1 MASNQVEL
9 VVTVEVDKA
18 NQSIKSV
25 NANLGGLEQTA
36 VKVALGASRGV
47 DSMTAAM
54 VKGAT
59 AGNLLAD
66 AIKTA
71 LRWVKEFTIDAVKDA
86 AHVERLEQATLAL
99 AKAHGISA
107 AAVRKTS
114 QTIQDLNL
122 EDEVALRTIN
132 RLIVADIGLEKA
144 EGLAKLAKNAAIL
157 DENLAAPEALEG
169 ILRAIEFG
177 QERALKQLGIKVQFD
192 KELELAELRLGRAMT
207 ENEKVEL
214 RRAAVMKAGIAIQ
227 GVAASAAETA
237 ESKMKRLEQEI
248 RDLRKEIGK
257 EFVDE
262 WRAII
267 QALRDLVKWLG
278 ENTDLLKKFAQGI
291 LFLGAAL
298 ATYKIVTMIMGIT
311 EAVRGLTAAMV
322 AGRLATI
329 ANPMALMITGGL
341 AAGAIIYNQYTDMKE
356 QMEARYKELE
366 ENALRQDLLSGKLK
380 VEDLKKARGVTDAQV
395 RELVLGSRRRLIPGM
410 EDEGG
415 FDFSDFQ
422 YKGPKVTI
430 GKPKEENI
438 DKEIER
444 LKLAKEMREFQ
455 RKSERDAIDSAAQAR
470 AKALP
475 GFAGEMA
482 ELNNKIRKWTTFTD
496 AKGIEHQ
503 VQLTK
508 KAWDAVIDELSTK
521 WKTFKEKLDKDNR
534 EALQKYLE
542 VEDEARQK
550 RMEAEAELFQKRLQ
564 YNVEIAQQNLEHVK
578 ELMHIQEQRA
588 GFERDARLRTVEGY
602 DAKTIQQKVWVEQQK
617 AQIEI
622 DYIEQVHEIKQ
633 RLFDLETSQRVMDYE
648 LEMNRLGYRADEIQA
663 RIAEYTQQRE
673 AIRQANQ
680 EATDASIDAARQNAA
695 NRTADLIRDHNQRIF
710 DSLKRQAEGVFDALV
725 TKSQSVWSA
734 IGNSFKTAM
743 LTAIKEVVTSQ
754 VARALMGLFGG
765 TRGYA
770 PAGAGGGGGGGV
782 LGALF
787 GGIGIFGGG
796 AAGAGGGGFPGLPGP
811 GGTPPFLPGGAGA
824 SGGGGASGGFGTGGM
839 LSGANWAASLANLK
853 SFAGIGGSIQLAP
866 GVATTWQA
874 ATMGQKLASIGKSNA
889 ALLGGGLLIYEGL
902 RRGGAAGVG
911 MSAAGG
917 AMIGFKYGGP
927 LGAAIGG
934 IAGAAAGIVRL
945 FIKGAQE
952 KAREK
957 IKAVYGVDI
966 SDRAIL
972 KQIVETAKS
981 AYGGNLDVAIQSQQV
996 RELVELYAMTTGQSF
1011 GGKSTQVQ
1019 PVSLVQ
1025 SGGSLFQAPNYSNG
1039 TALSSLGGLPSLD
1052 AIGRGAP
1059 SGGGLVVNITV
1070 PGAKEFFEKETVRV
1084 VVENPRA
1091 VQSATMTAT
1100 KQNAGRREM
1109 AALQTGVGLVT
1120 A

>member
-25 NANLGGLEQTA
+25 NANLSSIESTA
-36 VKVALGASRGV
+36 AKSARGAAAGI
-47 DSMTAAM
+47 DGMTAAM

-107 AAVRKTS
+107 AVVRKTS
-114 QTIQDLNL
+114 QAIQDLNL

-157 DENLAAPEALEG
+157 DENLTAPEALEG

-192 KELELAELRLGRAMT
+192 KELELAELKLGRAMS
-207 ENEKVEL
+207 ENEKVEP
-214 RRAAVMKAGIAIQ
+214 RRQAVMKAGAAIQ

-267 QALRDLVKWLG
+267 QALRDMVKWLG

-291 LFLGAAL
+291 LLVGTAL

-311 EAVRGLTAAMV
+311 EAVKGLTAAMV
-322 AGRLATI
+322 AGRLATV
-329 ANPMALMITGGL
+329 ANPMALAITGGV
-341 AAGAIIYNQYTDMKE
+341 AAGAIIYNQYTDMV
-356 QMEARYKELE
+356 E
-366 ENALRQDLLSGKLK
+366 ENERRFKEMEEMALRQDLLSGKLK
-380 VEDLKKARGVTDAQV
+380 IEDLKKARGMSDDQV
-395 RELVLGSRRRLIPGM
+395 RELVLGGRRRLIPGM
-410 EDEGG
+410 EEGG
-415 FDFSDFQ
+415 LDFSGFEF
-422 YKGPKVTI
+422 GPKITI
-430 GKPKEENI
+430 GKPGKKENV
-438 DKEIER
+438 DAVVAR
-444 LKLAKEMREFQ
+444 LKLAKEMGEFQ
-455 RKSERDAIDSAAQAR
+455 RKAEKDAIDSAAQAR

-475 GFAGEMA
+475 GFAGEIA
-482 ELNNKIRKWTTFTD
+482 ELNNKIRTWTTFTD
-496 AKGIEHQ
+496 DKGAEHQ
-503 VQLTK
+503 VRLTK

-521 WKTFKEKLDKDNR
+521 WKTFKEKLDKGNR
-534 EALQKYLE
+534 EAIADYIKAE
-542 VEDEARQK
+542 EEAAHR
-550 RMEAEAELFQKRLQ
+550 RMELESELFQKRLQ
-564 YNVEIAQQNLEHVK
+564 YNEEIAQQNLDHVK
-578 ELMHIQEQRA
+578 ELMQIQEQRA
-588 GFERDARLRTVEGY
+588 GFARDARLRTLEGY
-602 DAKTIQQKVWVEQQK
+602 DARTIEQKVWVEQQK

-633 RLFDLETSQRVMDYE
+633 RLFDLETSQRVLDYE
-648 LEMNRLGYRADEIQA
+648 LEMKRLGYRADEIQA

-680 EATDASIDAARQNAA
+680 EATDAAIDAARQNAA

-770 PAGAGGGGGGGV
+770 PAGAGGGGGV

-787 GGIGIFGGG
+787 GGIGMFGGG
-796 AAGAGGGGFPGLPGP
+796 GGGGPIPGGSA
-811 GGTPPFLPGGAGA
+811 GGWGTPPFVPGAGGVSGTGGAG
-824 SGGGGASGGFGTGGM
+824 GI

-889 ALLGGGLLIYEGL
+889 ALLGGGLLVYEGL

-917 AMIGFKYGGP
+917 ALIGFKYGGP

-945 FIKGAQE
+945 FVKGAQE

-966 SDRAIL
+966 SDKAIL
-972 KQIVETAKS
+972 KQIVDTAKS

-996 RELVELYAMTTGQSF
+996 REFVELYAMTTGQTY
-1011 GGKSTQVQ
+1011 GVKSTQVQ
-1019 PVSLVQ
+1019 PVSLAQ

-1039 TALSSLGGLPSLD
+1039 AALSSLGGLPSLD
-1052 AIGRGAP
+1052 TIGRGAP

>member
-107 AAVRKTS
+107 AAVKKTS

-157 DENLAAPEALEG
+157 DENLTAPEALEG
-169 ILRAIEFG
+169 IIRAIEFG
-177 QERALKQLGIKVQFD
+177 NERALKQLGIKVQFD
-192 KELELAELRLGRAMT
+192 KELELAELKLGRAMS

-214 RRAAVMKAGIAIQ
+214 RRQAVMKAGAAIQ

-262 WRAII
+262 FRAII
-267 QALRDLVKWLG
+267 QALRDMVKWLG

-291 LFLGAAL
+291 LMAGAAL

-311 EAVRGLTAAMV
+311 EAVRGLAAAMI
-322 AGRLATI
+322 AGRLAAI

-341 AAGAIIYNQYTDMKE
+341 AAGAIIYKQYTDMTE
-356 QMEARYKELE
+356 QMEERYKELE
-366 ENALRQDLLSGKLK
+366 QNALRQDLLSGKVK
-380 VEDLKKARGVTDAQV
+380 VEDLKKARGMTDAQV

-430 GKPKEENI
+430 GGPKKEEDI

-444 LKLAKEMREFQ
+444 LKLAKEMKEFQ

-475 GFAGEMA
+475 GFAGEIA

-496 AKGIEHQ
+496 DKGVEHQ

-508 KAWDAVIDELSTK
+508 KAWGAVIDELATK
-521 WKTFKEKLDKDNR
+521 WKAFKEKLDKDNR

-542 VEDEARQK
+542 GEDEVRQK

-564 YNVEIAQQNLEHVK
+564 YNVEIAQQNMEHVK
-578 ELMHIQEQRA
+578 ELMQVQEQRA
-588 GFERDARLRTVEGY
+588 GIERDARLRTLEGY

-648 LEMNRLGYRADEIQA
+648 LEMKRLGYRADEIQA

-680 EATDASIDAARQNAA
+680 EATDASVDAARQNAA

-754 VARALMGLFGG
+754 VARALMGLFGA

-770 PAGAGGGGGGGV
+770 PAGAGGGGGV

-796 AAGAGGGGFPGLPGP
+796 GTGGGGFPGLPGP

-824 SGGGGASGGFGTGGM
+824 SGGGGASGGFGTGGI

-874 ATMGQKLASIGKSNA
+874 ATMGQKLSSIGKSNA

-917 AMIGFKYGGP
+917 ALIGFKYGGP

-945 FIKGAQE
+945 FVKGAEE
-952 KAREK
+952 KARQK

-966 SDRAIL
+966 SDKAIL

-996 RELVELYAMTTGQSF
+996 REFVELYAMTTGQTF
-1011 GGKSTQVQ
+1011 GGQSTQVR
-1019 PVSLVQ
+1019 PVSLAQ
-1025 SGGSLFQAPNYSNG
+1025 SGGSLFQTTSYSNG
-1039 TALSSLGGLPSLD
+1039 APLSSLGGLPSLD

-1059 SGGGLVVNITV
+1059 SGGGVVVNITV

-1091 VQSATMTAT
+1091 IQSATMSAT

>member
-1 MASNQVEL
+1 MASSNQVEL

-25 NANLGGLEQTA
+25 NANLSSIESTA
-36 VKVALGASRGV
+36 AKSARGAAAGI
-47 DSMTAAM
+47 DGMTAAM

-99 AKAHGISA
+99 AKSHGVSA
-107 AAVRKTS
+107 EAVRKTS
-114 QTIQDLNL
+114 QAIQDLNL

-132 RLIVADIGLEKA
+132 RLIVADMGFDKA
-144 EGLAKLAKNAAIL
+144 EGLAKLAKDAAIL
-157 DENLAAPEALEG
+157 DENLTAPEALEG

-192 KELELAELRLGRAMT
+192 KEIELAELKLGRT
-207 ENEKVEL
+207 LSENEKVQI
-214 RRAAVMKAGIAIQ
+214 RYNAVMQSGADIHG
-227 GVAASAAETA
+227 ASAAAAGLA
-237 ESKMKRLEQEI
+237 ESQMKKLEQEI

-262 WRAII
+262 FRAII

-291 LFLGAAL
+291 LVVGAAL

-311 EAVRGLTAAMV
+311 EAVKGLTAAMV
-322 AGRLATI
+322 AGRLATV
-329 ANPMALMITGGL
+329 ANPMALLITGGI
-341 AAGAIIYNQYTDMKE
+341 AAGAIIYNQYTDLVEQNERRFKE
-356 QMEARYKELE
+356 MEEM
-366 ENALRQDLLSGKLK
+366 ALRQDLLSGKLK
-380 VEDLKKARGVTDAQV
+380 VEDLKKARGMTDAQV

-410 EDEGG
+410 EEEGG
-415 FDFSDFQ
+415 LDFSDFQ

-430 GKPKEENI
+430 GGPAKKEDL
-438 DKEIER
+438 DKEIAR
-444 LKLAKEMREFQ
+444 LKLAKEMGAFQ
-455 RKSERDAIDSAAQAR
+455 RKAEKDAIDSAAQAR

-475 GFAGEMA
+475 EFAGEIA

-496 AKGIEHQ
+496 DKGVEHQ
-503 VQLTK
+503 VRLTR

-534 EALQKYLE
+534 EAIADYVKAE
-542 VEDEARQK
+542 EEAAHR
-550 RMEAEAELFQKRLQ
+550 RMELESELFQKRLQ
-564 YNVEIAQQNLEHVK
+564 YNEEIAQQNLDHVK
-578 ELMHIQEQRA
+578 ELMQVQEQRA
-588 GFERDARLRTVEGY
+588 GIERDARLRTLEGY
-602 DAKTIQQKVWVEQQK
+602 DARTIEQKVWVEQQK

-622 DYIEQVHEIKQ
+622 DYVEQVHEMKQ
-633 RLFDLETSQRVMDYE
+633 RLFDLETSQRVMDYD
-648 LEMNRLGYRADEIQA
+648 LEMKRLGYRADEIQA

-680 EATDASIDAARQNAA
+680 EATDASVDAARQNAA
-695 NRTADLIRDHNQRIF
+695 NRTADLIREHNQRIF

-765 TRGYA
+765 TRGHA
-770 PAGAGGGGGGGV
+770 PAGAGGGGLASV
-782 LGALF
+782 L

-796 AAGAGGGGFPGLPGP
+796 GGGIFAGGGGGGIPGAGWP
-811 GGTPPFLPGGAGA
+811 GGTPPFVPSGIG
-824 SGGGGASGGFGTGGM
+824 GGGGAGGILPGP
-839 LSGANWAASLANLK
+839 NWAASLANLK

-874 ATMGQKLASIGKSNA
+874 ATMGQKLSSIGKSNA
-889 ALLGGGLLIYEGL
+889 ALLGGGLLVYEGL

-917 AMIGFKYGGP
+917 ALIGFKYGGP
-927 LGAAIGG
+927 LGALIGG
-934 IAGAAAGIVRL
+934 IAGAAAGVVRL

-966 SDRAIL
+966 SDKGIL
-972 KQIVETAKS
+972 KQIVDMAKS

-996 RELVELYAMTTGQSF
+996 RELVELYAMSTGQTF
-1011 GGKSTQVQ
+1011 GGQSTQVR
-1019 PVSLVQ
+1019 PVSISQ
-1025 SGGSLFQAPNYSNG
+1025 SGGSLFQTTGYSNG
-1039 TALSSLGGLPSLD
+1039 APLSSLGGLPSLD

-1059 SGGGLVVNITV
+1059 SGGGMVVNITV

-1120 A
+1120 S